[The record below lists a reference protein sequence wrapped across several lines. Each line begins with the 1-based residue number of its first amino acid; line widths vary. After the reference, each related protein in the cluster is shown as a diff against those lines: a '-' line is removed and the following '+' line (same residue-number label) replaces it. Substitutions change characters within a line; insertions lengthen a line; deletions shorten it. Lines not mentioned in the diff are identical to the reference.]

1 MNLLTFCKEKVE
13 PAKIKNNYKFDE
25 ETKREI
31 FKEENTYESATDES
45 RLSGDKNA
53 DTRGISSTTNE
64 GTDDSMKNHD
74 ITSEPEEDS
83 KVNDLKNS
91 LMSGKKILLRE
102 NGLTE
107 LNIIVNSVV
116 TTNQTTKEV

>member
-83 KVNDLKNS
+83 EDNDLKNKECDEGNS
-91 LMSGKKILLRE
+91 AAVMRTILLKMKPAFKK
-102 NGLTE
+102 
-107 LNIIVNSVV
+107 SW
-116 TTNQTTKEV
+116 